1 MPDIVFTKS
10 DIPFWAG
17 GDGNLRLH
25 VNVPDLTKQL
35 APSNNDLFS
44 LDFNIGGTQLF
55 SIGASD
61 TVKLGIKASTDVSLV
76 PLWPSTPADRL
87 KIIDNYGLAGY
98 FAPNVHA

>member
-17 GDGNLRLH
+17 ADGNLRLH

-61 TVKLGIKASTDVSLV
+61 TVKLGIKAEHGCEPRPLV
-76 PLWPSTPADRL
+76 A
-87 KIIDNYGLAGY
+87 IDILRIASR
-98 FAPNVHA
+98 